1 MLHHPVDA
9 SHKAVLA
16 RLLVGVAVLH
26 PELLGD
32 PGEGPL
38 VLGDEFGVSGID
50 LLATPALAFGIR
62 SYVSFGVWADRG

>member
-16 RLLVGVAVLH
+16 RLLVGVAVLL

-38 VLGDEFGVSGID
+38 VPGDEFGVSGID
-50 LLATPALAFGIR
+50 LLATPVLAFLESRHMISLG
-62 SYVSFGVWADRG
+62 